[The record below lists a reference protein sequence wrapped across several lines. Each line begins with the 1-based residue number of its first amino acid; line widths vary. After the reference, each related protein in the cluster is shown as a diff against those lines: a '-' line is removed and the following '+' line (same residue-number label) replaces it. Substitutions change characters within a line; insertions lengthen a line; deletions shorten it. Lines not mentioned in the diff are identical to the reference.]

1 MTTIKFEEGALKVD
15 ATIIGQCLGI
25 EPARV
30 QDLMPAGKITSLCE
44 RGIDDDAGRYRLTFF
59 YKNARFRLIADE
71 AGNVVQR
78 STIDFGD
85 RRLPTSMRKSYP

>member
-1 MTTIKFEEGALKVD
+1 MTTIEFEEGALKVD

-30 QDLMPAGKITSLCE
+30 PGLMREGKITSLCE

-59 YKNARFRLIADE
+59 YENVRFRLVVDE
-71 AGNVVQR
+71 IGNVVQR
-78 STIDFGD
+78 STIDFGA
-85 RRLPTSMRKSYP
+85 RRLPSSMRKPDP